1 MGSPPTAVF
10 HASNPT
16 AHEVYNDFVSEAV
29 RHGEM
34 TRGYHNRNFRVP
46 LTEAM
51 ARLVKRE
58 PGVSVTVRLRAPEVL
73 PVVVRTWHDE
83 SEILGA
89 VHGALPHVPECLAK
103 RQGTAVHSY
112 VEGVPLSSV
121 CQNGEPVDPR
131 LIRALAGLLTKLVA
145 IRREDLPKLPSD
157 WPRDGHSRDFLRR
170 LARLTDEQVRQPNWA
185 EFGGL
190 FAALGVHDDAMAGF
204 AERVPTMV
212 RRPFSLLHT
221 DLHRDNLIV
230 TYGGTPPL
238 VCVDW
243 ELATYGDPLH
253 DLATHLVRMQY
264 PPSQQQEVEQAWHR
278 EMSRIRPEGANGL
291 ASDLRHYLDFE
302 RAQSVYPDVMRA
314 ARSLGDGEKPVGLD
328 AATASVRCA
337 LHAARRPLRLA
348 GVPGR
353 QEIKRILYRWHAAH
367 GGRSAEAP
375 HAWPVRFWTLDGELS
390 AGGRLPDRAVAEALA
405 AEGAASAERVFK
417 GTGHLNT
424 VVQVGK
430 DRSTVVVR
438 RKLGGG
444 NRREPCFLDEHVV
457 LRAVE
462 GLGGAVRAPRVLAM
476 GVSELSDGFAVH
488 SYEGPAGGLRPPNH
502 PVHGL
507 LPLEADDLVDQLGAL
522 VDLDAAALD
531 PTMGH
536 SGFYPWLSDRLVEMV
551 GSLPKESLQLAR
563 VLGLPGAQRLKEIL
577 ARHAVTPRKPVLL
590 HGDLNPWNLVR
601 GAGTG
606 ELIIID
612 WEMAMVGDPLY
623 DLVRHLHLTP
633 HRPEIR
639 RRMVER
645 WKRELGRRGADYV
658 EGVTRDADIYRWIE
672 SVRSAYVDLDRLLTG
687 ESLEAP
693 NVRRAVASYSMTLQ
707 AATGSLG
714 LRGDRMRNPYL
725 ALALPLGDY
734 VEPWQGPGGA
744 TRGAQ

>member
-16 AHEVYNDFVSEAV
+16 AHEVYDDFVSAAV
-29 RHGEM
+29 RNGEM
-34 TRGYHNRNFRVP
+34 TRGYHNHNFRVP
-46 LTEAM
+46 LTEPM

-58 PGVSVTVRLRAPEVL
+58 PGVSVTVRRRAPEVL

-89 VHGALPHVPECLAK
+89 VHRALPHVPECLAK
-103 RQGTAVHSY
+103 RHDSAVHSY

-121 CQNGEPVDPR
+121 CQNGKPVDSR
-131 LIRALAGLLTKLVA
+131 LIRALAGLLTKMVV

-170 LARLTDEQVRQPNWA
+170 LALLTDEQVRQPNWT

-190 FAALGVHDDAMAGF
+190 FAALGVRDDAMAGF
-204 AERVPTMV
+204 ASRVPPMV

-264 PPSQQQEVEQAWHR
+264 PPSQQQEVEHAWHR

-291 ASDLRHYLDFE
+291 TTDLRHYLDFE

-314 ARSLGDGEKPVGLD
+314 ARSLGDGTQPVGLD
-328 AATASVRCA
+328 EAAASVDGA
-337 LHAARRPLRLA
+337 LRAARGPLRLA

-353 QEIKRILYRWHAAH
+353 GEIERILYRWHAAH
-367 GGRSAEAP
+367 GGRSGEVP
-375 HAWPVRFWTLDGELS
+375 RAWSHGFRTPDGELPD
-390 AGGRLPDRAVAEALA
+390 AARLPPGTVAEALS
-405 AEGAASAERVFK
+405 AEGAAPAERVFK

-424 VVQVGK
+424 VVQVGG
-430 DRSTVVVR
+430 DRTAVVVR
-438 RKLGGG
+438 RKLSGGH
-444 NRREPCFLDEHVV
+444 RREPCFLDEHVV

-462 GLGGAVRAPRVLAM
+462 GLGGAVRAPKVLAM
-476 GVSELSDGFAVH
+476 GISEPSDGFAVH
-488 SYEGPAGGLRPPNH
+488 SYEGPAGGLRPPDH

-522 VDLDAAALD
+522 VDLDARALD
-531 PTMGH
+531 PTVGR
-536 SGFYPWLSDRLVEMV
+536 SSFYPWLSDRLVEMV
-551 GSLPKESLQLAR
+551 GGLPKESLQLAR

-577 ARHAVTPRKPVLL
+577 ARHTVTDRAPVLL

-601 GAGTG
+601 GRSAG
-606 ELIIID
+606 ELVIID

-639 RRMVER
+639 RRMLER
-645 WKRELGRRGADYV
+645 WGRQVGRRGAEYV
-658 EGVTRDADIYRWIE
+658 KDFERDADTYRWIE

-725 ALALPLGDY
+725 SLTLPLGDHR
-734 VEPWQGPGGA
+734 EPWAAGGVPQA
-744 TRGAQ
+744 